1 LSLRPAHHKK
11 TPQDPLDDGA
21 FVAKPPKAELEKLAK
36 TMDSRQIAD
45 YYGTAPRR
53 VRDWLY
59 RSSLRALPQKIG
71 SHAGDLLYRKFEGNV
86 DSIRH
91 YLASTEFSAAQCELD
106 AAEGTLRRMERK
118 YDQRF
123 KRICKSCDGVFAYTD
138 MHMIPKGCSDFCKT
152 CAENPRR
159 IHKPVKRWKYEH
171 WSRVSAEF
179 ESVPLS
185 TLTVRLSA
193 AQGINGFWLVQGAGH
208 ASHRE
213 D

>member
-21 FVAKPPKAELEKLAK
+21 FVAKPPKAELERLVK

-59 RSSLRALPQKIG
+59 RSNLRALPQKSG
-71 SHAGDLLYRKFEGNV
+71 TTGGDLLYKRFEGDV
-86 DSIRH
+86 AEIRH
-91 YLASTEFSAAQCELD
+91 YLANTEFAQAQCDLD
-106 AAEGTLRRMERK
+106 VTEGTLRRMERT
-118 YDQRF
+118 YQQRF
-123 KRICKSCDGVFAYTD
+123 KRRCKYCDGVFPYD
-138 MHMIPKGCSDFCKT
+138 EMHMIPKGCSDFCKT
-152 CAENPRR
+152 CEDNPRR
-159 IHKPVKRWKYEH
+159 VNTPVKRHQYEH
-171 WSRVSAEF
+171 WARVSAEF
-179 ESVPLS
+179 ASVPLH

-208 ASHRE
+208 E
-213 D
+213 